1 MVQGVYP
8 AHNGPACPSGKL
20 APSRL
25 IPYLRYDKDSHAG
38 HTQCIK
44 IIAEI
49 VVNSRVMARFNLT
62 LI

>member
-1 MVQGVYP
+1 MVQGTTP
-8 AHNGPACPSGKL
+8 AHKGL

-25 IPYLRYDKDSHAG
+25 IPYLRYGKDAHAG

-49 VVNSRVMARFNLT
+49 VVNSKVVARFNFLLT
-62 LI
+62 